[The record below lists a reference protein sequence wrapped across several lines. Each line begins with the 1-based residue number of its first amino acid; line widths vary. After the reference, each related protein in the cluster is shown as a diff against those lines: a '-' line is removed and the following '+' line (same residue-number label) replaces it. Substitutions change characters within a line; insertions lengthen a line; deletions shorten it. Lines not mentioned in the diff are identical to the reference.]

1 MQVSTESAYS
11 ITFTK
16 KEYRLLYQGIGNT
29 SPDSRKKA
37 GMNEEQAEFF
47 YTLFSQLPEPRL

>member
-1 MQVSTESAYS
+1 MQVSTETVYS

-16 KEYRLLYQGIGNT
+16 KEYQLFYHGIGST
-29 SPDSRKKA
+29 TPRTRIMT

-47 YTLFSQLPEPRL
+47 HTLFQHLQDPDR